1 MRALLRP
8 ARTLAPPP
16 GKVFHQ
22 KKLIELIQYEP
33 QTPGVH
39 KTPLLI
45 LPPWINKY
53 YIMDMQPKNSMV
65 AFLVRQGF
73 TVFMVSWKNPDAAME
88 DTVIEDYVDLGPLQ
102 ASNVVREITGS
113 KTVNVMGYCIGG
125 TLLSMTLALLALRR
139 DRRFGSVTFMVS
151 LQDFSRV
158 GDTAVFMGDSSVDFV
173 EQQMMERG
181 YLDSREVAHMVN
193 ILRSNDLIWAN
204 V

>member
-1 MRALLRP
+1 
-8 ARTLAPPP
+8 
-16 GKVFHQ
+16 
-22 KKLIELIQYEP
+22 
-33 QTPGVH
+33 
-39 KTPLLI
+39 
-45 LPPWINKY
+45 
-53 YIMDMQPKNSMV
+53 MDMQPKNSMV

-113 KTVNVMGYCIGG
+113 ETVNVMGYCIGG
-125 TLLSMTLALLALRR
+125 TLLSMTLALLAARR

-158 GDTAVFMGDSSVDFV
+158 GDTAVFMDDSSVDFV

-181 YLDSREVAHMVN
+181 YLDSREMANMFN
-193 ILRSNDLIWAN
+193 LLRSNDLIWSN
-204 V
+204 VVNNYLLGQKPPAFDLLGTATARAWHAPHIAGTYVTLTWRTT